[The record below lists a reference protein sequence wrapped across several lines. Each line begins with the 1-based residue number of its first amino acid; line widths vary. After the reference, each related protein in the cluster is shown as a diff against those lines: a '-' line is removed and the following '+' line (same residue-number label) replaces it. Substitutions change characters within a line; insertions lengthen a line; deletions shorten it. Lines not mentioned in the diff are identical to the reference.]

1 MKTKFVSFVLGA
13 AIGLAS
19 ALVPLRAQFAYVVNA
34 LSNNVSAYS
43 IGSNGALTPVPGSPF
58 AAGSFPNSV
67 AVDPTGKF
75 AYVASYGLASPG
87 GFFVPSTVLAYSISS
102 NGSLTPAPGS
112 PFAAGSGATSVAIT
126 PLVPFATSFAK
137 LEIEAG
143 HRPGFDLKESFT
155 LGTNSN
161 GIDPVTEKV
170 TLQIGTFS
178 VTIPA
183 GSFEQDHNRR
193 FEFEGVI
200 NDVRLEMR
208 IIPLGNNI
216 FTFKAE
222 GKGVDLTD
230 LTNPVTVVLTI
241 GTDSGSTDVTAEFE
255 NRREHHKQE
264 HARFAPDSPGDNGE

>member
-1 MKTKFVSFVLGA
+1 M
-13 AIGLAS
+13 
-19 ALVPLRAQFAYVVNA
+19 
-34 LSNNVSAYS
+34 
-43 IGSNGALTPVPGSPF
+43 PVPGSPF
-58 AAGSFPNSV
+58 AAGFFSRSV

-137 LEIEAG
+137 LEIEVG

-208 IIPLGNNI
+208 IMPLGNNI